1 MTEQHHEAVRYLLQQ
16 MTERVLTSV
25 PGFAEVMKEYNIT
38 TTYVFNKHSA
48 QVARLLKE
56 PRNFVADIHTPEY
69 PGGIRYEFTTEDER
83 NRFLNVMTF
92 SGE

>member
-1 MTEQHHEAVRYLLQQ
+1 MTQIQAVQYLLQE
-16 MTERVLTSV
+16 MTNRVLTPV

-38 TTYVFNKHSA
+38 TQYVFNKHSA

-69 PGGIRYEFTTEDER
+69 PAGIRYEFTTEDER
-83 NRFLNVMTF
+83 NRFLNEIML
-92 SGE
+92 SAE